1 MLNIN
6 SKEDLKNIYYDIKN
20 DINDILID
28 ASNVNMEKEEDTIFI
43 MGLIKEME
51 KLNKKFDEDIDFL
64 EKNAE
69 WEKFTIAF
77 FGETNAG
84 KSTIIE
90 SLRIIFDERE
100 RKKEIEK
107 NMKEVKTMED
117 KLKEKSNKLLSSL
130 KELNKIAE
138 DEDMKSIDEIKK
150 LKIYIRKSFIFSI
163 ILSIILSGGSILL
176 ILKFVFGTI

>member
-1 MLNIN
+1 
-6 SKEDLKNIYYDIKN
+6 
-20 DINDILID
+20 
-28 ASNVNMEKEEDTIFI
+28 
-43 MGLIKEME
+43 
-51 KLNKKFDEDIDFL
+51 
-64 EKNAE
+64 
-69 WEKFTIAF
+69 
-77 FGETNAG
+77 
-84 KSTIIE
+84 
-90 SLRIIFDERE
+90 
-100 RKKEIEK
+100 
-107 NMKEVKTMED
+107 MED

>member
-6 SKEDLKNIYYDIKN
+6 SKEDLKNIYCDIKN

-28 ASNVNMEKEEDTIFI
+28 VSNVNIEKEEDTNFI
-43 MGLIKEME
+43 KGLIKEME
-51 KLNKKFDEDIDFL
+51 KLNKQFDEDIDFL

-90 SLRIIFDERE
+90 SLRIIFDEQKR
-100 RKKEIEK
+100 RREIEN
-107 NMKEVKTMED
+107 NMKEVNIMED
-117 KLKEKSNKLLSSL
+117 KLEEKSNELLSYLS
-130 KELNKIAE
+130 ELNKIAE
-138 DEDMKSIDEIKK
+138 DEDMKSVNEIKK
-150 LKIYIRKSFIFSI
+150 LQRYIKKSFIFSI

-176 ILKFVFGTI
+176 ILKLVFGII

>member
-1 MLNIN
+1 
-6 SKEDLKNIYYDIKN
+6 
-20 DINDILID
+20 
-28 ASNVNMEKEEDTIFI
+28 
-43 MGLIKEME
+43 
-51 KLNKKFDEDIDFL
+51 
-64 EKNAE
+64 
-69 WEKFTIAF
+69 
-77 FGETNAG
+77 
-84 KSTIIE
+84 
-90 SLRIIFDERE
+90 
-100 RKKEIEK
+100 
-107 NMKEVKTMED
+107 MKEVKTMED

>member
-1 MLNIN
+1 MLTLLFYNIQYKLQQVYIMLNIN

-77 FGETNAG
+77 FWRN
-84 KSTIIE
+84 
-90 SLRIIFDERE
+90 
-100 RKKEIEK
+100 
-107 NMKEVKTMED
+107 
-117 KLKEKSNKLLSSL
+117 
-130 KELNKIAE
+130 
-138 DEDMKSIDEIKK
+138 
-150 LKIYIRKSFIFSI
+150 
-163 ILSIILSGGSILL
+163 
-176 ILKFVFGTI
+176 

>member
-6 SKEDLKNIYYDIKN
+6 SKEDLKNIYRDIKN

-28 ASNVNMEKEEDTIFI
+28 VSNANIEKEEDTIFI
-43 MGLIKEME
+43 KELIKEME
-51 KLNKKFDEDIDFL
+51 KLNKQFDEDIDFL

-90 SLRIIFDERE
+90 SLRIIFDERK
-100 RKKEIEK
+100 RRREIEN
-107 NMKEVKTMED
+107 NMKEVKIMED
-117 KLKEKSNKLLSSL
+117 KLEKKSNELLSSL
-130 KELNKIAE
+130 SKLNKIAE

-150 LKIYIRKSFIFSI
+150 LQSYIKKGFIFSI
-163 ILSIILSGGSILL
+163 ILSIILSGGSVLL
-176 ILKFVFGTI
+176 ILKFVFGII

>member
-1 MLNIN
+1 
-6 SKEDLKNIYYDIKN
+6 
-20 DINDILID
+20 
-28 ASNVNMEKEEDTIFI
+28 
-43 MGLIKEME
+43 
-51 KLNKKFDEDIDFL
+51 
-64 EKNAE
+64 
-69 WEKFTIAF
+69 
-77 FGETNAG
+77 
-84 KSTIIE
+84 
-90 SLRIIFDERE
+90 
-100 RKKEIEK
+100 
-107 NMKEVKTMED
+107 MKEVKIMED